1 MPCRTQD
8 VQILDPILYKRN
20 KQFVGL
26 YVLDGISPS
35 PRFDMKFNTQLE
47 DPANGNDLCQDA
59 FGSNAGERF
68 KMFKCFFAVQDPRLE
83 NKPKKTHP
91 NFKVDPFML
100 HLLQCFASM
109 WDLGSDL
116 SFDEATQGFKGRHYL
131 KAKIKY

>member
-1 MPCRTQD
+1 M
-8 VQILDPILYKRN
+8 YKSWTPFSTKEI

-35 PRFDMKFNTQLE
+35 PRFEMKFNTQLE
-47 DPANGNDLCQDA
+47 DPANGNDLCHDA
-59 FGSNAGERF
+59 FGSNAGKRF

-100 HLLQCFASM
+100 HLLQ
-109 WDLGSDL
+109 
-116 SFDEATQGFKGRHYL
+116 
-131 KAKIKY
+131 